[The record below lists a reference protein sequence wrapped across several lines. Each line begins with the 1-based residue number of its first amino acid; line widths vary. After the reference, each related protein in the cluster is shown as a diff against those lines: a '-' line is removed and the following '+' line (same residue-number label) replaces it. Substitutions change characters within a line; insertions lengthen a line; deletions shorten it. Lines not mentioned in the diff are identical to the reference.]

1 MSVRHA
7 ILALLAQRPRHGYD
21 LRAAFEALVGGD
33 VNWEVKPA
41 QIYTTL
47 ERLEQVGQVECASDL
62 GEGEEP
68 SRRVYAITPAGQEEL
83 QQWFA
88 GGVTPEHQRDEFF
101 VKLMAGLVCGEAD
114 PTHLIQ
120 IQRSHLY
127 QELHAATT
135 LRDSYD
141 PRIEMAQILRL
152 DKSIMHLEADLRWL
166 DITEQRLEQVKRQP
180 FPEPES
186 RPRGR
191 PKKNQE
197 KKEFTTTPQEST
209 AGQADTTVTTE

>member
-7 ILALLAQRPRHGYD
+7 ILALLSQHPRHGYE
-21 LRAAFEALVGGD
+21 LRAAFEAMVGGD

-47 ERLEQVGQVECASDL
+47 ERLEQAGQVECASDL

-68 SRRVYAITPAGQEEL
+68 SRRVYAITPNGEAEL
-83 QQWFA
+83 KQWFA
-88 GGVTPEHQRDEFF
+88 SGVTPEHQRDEFF

-114 PTHLIQ
+114 PNRLIQ
-120 IQRSHLY
+120 IQRAHLF

-135 LRDSYD
+135 QRDSYD
-141 PRIEMAQILRL
+141 PRTEMAQILLL

-180 FPEPES
+180 FPEPEI
-186 RPRGR
+186 R
-191 PKKNQE
+191 
-197 KKEFTTTPQEST
+197 
-209 AGQADTTVTTE
+209 

>member
-21 LRAAFEALVGGD
+21 LRAAFEAVVGGD

-47 ERLEQVGQVECASDL
+47 ERLEQAGQVECASDL

-68 SRRVYAITPAGQEEL
+68 SRRVYAITQAGREEL
-83 QQWFA
+83 KEWF
-88 GGVTPEHQRDEFF
+88 GSSVPSEHQRDEFF
-101 VKLMAGLVCGEAD
+101 VKLMVGLVSGEAD
-114 PTHLIQ
+114 PTRVIQ
-120 IQRSHLY
+120 IQRAHLY

-135 LRDSYD
+135 QRDSYD
-141 PRIEMAQILRL
+141 PQTKMAQILLL

-166 DITEQRLEQVKRQP
+166 DITEQRLEQVRRQP
-180 FPEPES
+180 FPEPEI

-191 PKKNQE
+191 PRKVE
-197 KKEFTTTPQEST
+197 KEIEKEVEHELTN
-209 AGQADTTVTTE
+209 D